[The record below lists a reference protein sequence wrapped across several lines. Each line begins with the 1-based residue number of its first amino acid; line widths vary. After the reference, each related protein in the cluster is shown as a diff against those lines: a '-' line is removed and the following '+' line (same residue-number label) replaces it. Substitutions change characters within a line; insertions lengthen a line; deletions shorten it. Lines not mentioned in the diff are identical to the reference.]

1 MESETPDSCST
12 AADASMF
19 AEPFRWLTGHAPFR
33 WQQRLYDRFVA
44 GDLPTALD
52 LPTGLGKTSV
62 MAIWLLAR
70 TAKPEL
76 PRRLVYVVDR
86 RVVVDQ
92 ATEFAVTLRRNA
104 SAALGIDNLPIS
116 TLRGRFADNRE
127 WLADPGRPAIVVGTI
142 DMIGSRLLFEGYGVS
157 RCMRPYQAG
166 LLGADTLVV
175 LDEAHLCPPFEALLR
190 GVEGDDKLKPRGE
203 ARRAVVPEF
212 RLLSLSATGRAVEGD
227 VFRLLRGEA
236 DPETQPMVHQR
247 YTAAKRLA
255 LHELDAASDPAKA
268 LAERAW
274 ELGEGGQRVLVF
286 CDAYRTAQDVDAALR
301 KRSAGA
307 PEFGHEVLVGK
318 RRVHERRKLV
328 DGLTKLGFIR
338 AVSGDV
344 SARAAPA
351 FLVATS
357 AGEVGIDI
365 DADHMVCDLVAYER
379 MVQRLGRVNRRGGD
393 GREALIDVLCS
404 SPEAP
409 KPDAKDDEK
418 KRNAEARAA
427 LPAATKALLE
437 TLPPGG
443 DGRRDASPQ
452 ALAELKEQVGA
463 APVEAA
469 TTPAPLRPVLD
480 RAVVDAW
487 SLTSLP
493 EHPGRPEPEPWLRGW
508 VEEDEPQAQ
517 VIWRRFL
524 PWRRVDDDKPVE
536 APVRMEVEGFF
547 EAARPHASEILE
559 APSWQVAETLITRA
573 AALARRPTA
582 AASAS
587 DGEAPPKRVTADG
600 IIVLTSARE
609 LKGFRTLGDLTA
621 LAGKGKVKRDVEDL
635 VRLMSNG
642 IVIVS
647 ASLGG
652 INDRGLLDK
661 DAGGPGEDGWPGC
674 LDDGW
679 DPAETGVRLRAP
691 GTIVDER
698 SGWREAYRFVLGDGE
713 EDEPPVLAVDVS
725 RGTSAERGGDPALGR
740 RAQRLDEHGAWAAE
754 EAGRLADALGLE
766 PGHKAMLQAAAR
778 AHDLGKARDLW
789 QNAMRAPR
797 DGRRPYAKTT
807 AAADPARLRIGPYT
821 YRHEFGSLRDVEA
834 NPAASADVPEE
845 LRELAL
851 HLIAAHHGYARPL
864 IAPVDPAATPADSE
878 ARAAAAAL
886 RFARLQRDWGPWGLA
901 WWEALLRAADW
912 RASARNDEADDRDE
926 PAAETRPAPA
936 EEHA

>member
-1 MESETPDSCST
+1 MDSETPSSCST
-12 AADASMF
+12 AADASEF
-19 AEPFRWLTGHAPFR
+19 AELFRRLTGHDPFR
-33 WQQRLYDRFVA
+33 WQQRLYDRFVV

-70 TAKPEL
+70 SDEARAVKATL

-92 ATEFAVTLRRNA
+92 ATEYAETLRRNA
-104 SAALGIDNLPIS
+104 ACALGIDDLPIS
-116 TLRGRFADNRE
+116 TLRGRFVDNRA
-127 WLADPGRPAIVVGTI
+127 WLGNPACPAIMVGTI
-142 DMIGSRLLFEGYGVS
+142 DMVGSRLLFEGYGVS
-157 RCMRPYQAG
+157 PKMRPYQAG

-175 LDEAHLCPPFEALLR
+175 LDEAHLCPPFQDLLSAI
-190 GVEGDDKLKPRGE
+190 ETDDALKPKGE
-203 ARRAVVPEF
+203 TRRAIVPSF
-212 RLLSLSATGRAVEGD
+212 RMLPLSATGGD
-227 VFRLLRGEA
+227 GGDRPFRLEPGDWDREA
-236 DPETQPMVHQR
+236 QPEVHQR
-247 YTAAKRLA
+247 YTAGKRLK
-255 LHELDAASDPAKA
+255 LHDTEKPKLAEA

-274 ELGEGGQRVLVF
+274 EVSEDGKRVLVY
-286 CDAYRTAQDVDAALR
+286 CHSREVAQKVEKSLQNRATDRTELIV
-301 KRSAGA
+301 GA
-307 PEFGHEVLVGK
+307 
-318 RRVHERRKLV
+318 RRVHERDKLAKSIR
-328 DGLTKLGFIR
+328 DLGFSGEARPQHR
-338 AVSGDV
+338 APV
-344 SARAAPA
+344 

-357 AGEVGIDI
+357 AGEVGVDI

-393 GREALIDVLCS
+393 GRTAMIDVFCVP
-404 SPEAP
+404 PEPP
-409 KPDAKDDEK
+409 KAEAKDDAKTRQALAAVE
-418 KRNAEARAA
+418 RFEAAKA
-427 LPAATKALLE
+427 VLGELPQGTH
-437 TLPPGG
+437 GHH
-443 DGRRDASPQ
+443 DASPQ
-452 ALAELKEQVGA
+452 AFVALKQTHPDLVA
-463 APVEAA
+463 KA
-469 TTPAPLRPVLD
+469 TTPAPLRPALD

-508 VEEDEPQAQ
+508 VEDDEPQAQ

-524 PWRRVDDDKPVE
+524 PWRRRVDEDKPVD
-536 APVRMEVEGFF
+536 APVRTEVEGFF
-547 EAARPHASEILE
+547 DAARPHASEILE
-559 APSWQVAETLITRA
+559 APAWQVAATLIIRA
-573 AALARRPTA
+573 AALAGRHAA
-582 AASAS
+582 AASPS
-587 DGEAPPKRVTADG
+587 DGAAPPKRVTADG

-652 INDRGLLDK
+652 INDRGLLHE
-661 DAGGPGEDGWPGC
+661 DAGGLGEDGWPGC

-698 SGWREAYRFVLGDGE
+698 SGWREAYRFILGDGE
-713 EDEPPVLAVDVS
+713 ADEPPVLAVDVW
-725 RGTSAERGGDPALGR
+725 RGTSGERAGDPALSR

-766 PGHKAMLQAAAR
+766 PGYRAMLQAAAW

-797 DGRRPYAKTT
+797 DRRRPYAKTT

-834 NPAASADVPEE
+834 NPAALADVPEE

-864 IAPVDPAATPADSE
+864 IAPVDPTATPADSE

-912 RASARNDEADDRDE
+912 RASARNDMAREGDE
-926 PAAETRPAPA
+926 PAAGTRPAAAEVPA
-936 EEHA
+936 